1 VQTRQKLEAETPER
15 LEEKSPERLEA
26 EARQKREKT
35 MRSLQAQN
43 PFYHFRVLPAEEG
56 KKVVFN
62 APLSLSK

>member
-1 VQTRQKLEAETPER
+1 MQTRQKLEAETPER